1 MQQAQ
6 SLLDGNLKLLNSSSA
21 TTHSLIAQKVNSLD
35 DCVGMFERAIDH
47 GDVFDKDILKNLEQL
62 RRYKRKKATIDDIL
76 QQKFSPSEL
85 TYQKFEGVLTEVER
99 VMFLNM
105 KSILNKIAAFDVEE
119 FEDLQRRGFPIN
131 EVSDEKMQIY
141 EEYLRFV
148 KNATATNEDIL
159 LKMDKMLFEISKYNS
174 LEDGEV
180 HNLPAIKEM
189 DELVK
194 NARLYK

>member
-1 MQQAQ
+1 MY
-6 SLLDGNLKLLNSSSA
+6 LLSA
-21 TTHSLIAQKVNSLD
+21 SNATSHSLITQKVNSLD
-35 DCVGMFERAIDH
+35 DCVGMFERAIEH

-62 RRYKRKKATIDDIL
+62 RRFKRKKATIDDIL
-76 QQKFSPSEL
+76 LQKFSPNEL
-85 TYQKFEGVLTEVER
+85 TYQKFAGVLQEVEN

-119 FEDLQRRGFPIN
+119 YEALQKKGFPVN
-131 EVSDEKMQIY
+131 EVSEEKMQIY
-141 EEYLRFV
+141 HEYLNFV

-180 HNLPAIKEM
+180 HNLPAIQEM